1 MLDEVKSSNTSKT
14 LEPRMVGMDIM
25 RERCAASKFLN
36 PFMRAPVIQ
45 QPDLDAPGIMAND
58 CQKPM

>member
-1 MLDEVKSSNTSKT
+1 VFDEVKSSSISKT
-14 LEPRMVGMDIM
+14 LEPRIVGMDIM
-25 RERCAASKFLN
+25 REICAASKFLN

-45 QPDLDAPGIMAND
+45 QPDLDAPGIIAND

>member
-1 MLDEVKSSNTSKT
+1 
-14 LEPRMVGMDIM
+14 M
-25 RERCAASKFLN
+25 REICAASKFLN

-45 QPDLDAPGIMAND
+45 QPDLDAPGIIAND

>member
-1 MLDEVKSSNTSKT
+1 MLDGVKISSTSKT
-14 LEPRMVGMDIM
+14 LEPRMVGIDIM

-36 PFMRAPVIQ
+36 PLMSAPVTH
-45 QPDLDAPGIMAND
+45 QPDLDAPGIIAND

>member
-1 MLDEVKSSNTSKT
+1 
-14 LEPRMVGMDIM
+14 MVGMDIM

-36 PFMRAPVIQ
+36 HLMRAPVIQ
-45 QPDLDAPGIMAND
+45 QHDRDAPGIIAND

>member
-1 MLDEVKSSNTSKT
+1 MLDGVKSSSTSKT
-14 LEPRMVGMDIM
+14 LEPRIVGMDIM

-36 PFMRAPVIQ
+36 PLMRAPVIQ
-45 QPDLDAPGIMAND
+45 QPDRDAPGIIAND